1 MDQLEHLTTAKCHR
15 CKVRNEA
22 VRKEYENRQRN
33 IDWNFRP
40 CSVCVDSR
48 QKLRNSDDNAA
59 TNIRRLLTREPD
71 SNKRVVIESR
81 IFEIR
86 NRSWRGNPPQR
97 LVLTA
102 IARHPNVVMHAHI
115 GGGDLFLATQMHF
128 CCGRPSQQRGLF
140 PFYSDVEIGL
150 GERITRRKSILIA
163 YPGQSGSV
171 HRF

>member
-1 MDQLEHLTTAKCHR
+1 MYRVTKASLPRPWVVLGAGARAVDQLEHLTTAKCHR

-48 QKLRNSDDNAA
+48 QMLRNSDDNAA

-115 GGGDLFLATQMHF
+115 GGGGPIP
-128 CCGRPSQQRGLF
+128 C
-140 PFYSDVEIGL
+140 YSDAFLLWTPKSAKGTL
-150 GERITRRKSILIA
+150 SIL
-163 YPGQSGSV
+163 
-171 HRF
+171 F